1 LITGAARAR
10 CRPPVASAPHGL
22 ATDAAVP
29 LSARAR
35 SVALYRTRGLAR
47 PLSLRARTRERH
59 RSNLMRQ
66 LAVRSASR
74 LTVNAIPPGDV
85 GF

>member
-1 LITGAARAR
+1 MN
-10 CRPPVASAPHGL
+10 
-22 ATDAAVP
+22 TDAAVP
-29 LSARAR
+29 LSARAG
-35 SVALYRTRGLAR
+35 SGALDRTRALAQAL
-47 PLSLRARTRERH
+47 PLRARTRERH

>member
-1 LITGAARAR
+1 
-10 CRPPVASAPHGL
+10 
-22 ATDAAVP
+22 
-29 LSARAR
+29 
-35 SVALYRTRGLAR
+35 
-47 PLSLRARTRERH
+47 
-59 RSNLMRQ
+59 MRQ

>member
-1 LITGAARAR
+1 MG
-10 CRPPVASAPHGL
+10 
-22 ATDAAVP
+22 
-29 LSARAR
+29 
-35 SVALYRTRGLAR
+35 
-47 PLSLRARTRERH
+47 
-59 RSNLMRQ
+59 Q

>member
-1 LITGAARAR
+1 MPPARCVRPARA
-10 CRPPVASAPHGL
+10 P
-22 ATDAAVP
+22 
-29 LSARAR
+29 
-35 SVALYRTRGLAR
+35 

>member
-1 LITGAARAR
+1 M
-10 CRPPVASAPHGL
+10 H
-22 ATDAAVP
+22 
-29 LSARAR
+29 
-35 SVALYRTRGLAR
+35 
-47 PLSLRARTRERH
+47 
-59 RSNLMRQ
+59 Q